1 MSQLIQAV
9 LSGLTLL
16 AVVGQNW
23 QVAVAD
29 EATLIEELRQERDYE
44 EIDRIGRDHFTQ
56 SDSSSPKQV
65 FIAVAW
71 LRAAT
76 QRALEAKASSR
87 KKEWNKLSKIE
98 SLVRSATG
106 APRGVL
112 INLQIALSQ
121 LARAE
126 QELTSAPYQEGPA
139 IRAVRD
145 QYRSVITTLRKL
157 EAEVT
162 RLLQVNY
169 RQSTSEQRASGWSRD
184 ELESLR
190 RGVLVHLARAYRGQ
204 GLSFDTTSSDRVN
217 SFTLALES
225 LTDVVSLSKTDSS
238 VWEARIEQVVCLRLL
253 GRLEEARRLC
263 KQWQAADPPPEFRK
277 KLEQEWQ
284 QLLLES

>member
-1 MSQLIQAV
+1 MSHSIQAV
-9 LSGLTLL
+9 LPGLILLVASGQSNL
-16 AVVGQNW
+16 
-23 QVAVAD
+23 VAVAD
-29 EATLIEELRQERDYE
+29 EAVRIEELRQDRDYE
-44 EIDRIGRDHFTQ
+44 EIDRIGRDHFAK
-56 SDSSSPKQV
+56 SDLSSPKQV
-65 FIAVAW
+65 IVAVAW

-87 KKEWNKLSKIE
+87 KKEWDKIAE
-98 SLVRSATG
+98 IELLVRSATG

-112 INLQIALSQ
+112 VNLQMALSQ

-126 QELTSAPYQEGPA
+126 QELSSAPYQEGPA

-145 QYRSVITTLRKL
+145 RYRSVITILRQL

-204 GLSFDTTSSDRVN
+204 G
-217 SFTLALES
+217 TL
-225 LTDVVSLSKTDSS
+225 
-238 VWEARIEQVVCLRLL
+238 
-253 GRLEEARRLC
+253 
-263 KQWQAADPPPEFRK
+263 F
-277 KLEQEWQ
+277 
-284 QLLLES
+284 